1 MIHTPRCRLFIELTR
16 LASFKR
22 NQDISEASNV
32 IKSVCLSLIQGK
44 RDNFEKSEKS
54 SRQRDIVSVA
64 LESGGFSDEDLVNQ
78 MMTFL
83 VAGHE
88 TTASSLVW
96 AIYLLCKY
104 PKMQVQLR
112 EEIHKHLPSLYDSD
126 SSITSS
132 DIDSLPYLNAVC
144 SEVLRLFPP
153 VALTVRQAVRD
164 TTIVG
169 HMIPK
174 GTSIII
180 PPWAVNTSKALWG
193 SNAAEFDPSRWL
205 GTGKANTGG
214 AESNY
219 SFLTFLHGPRSC
231 IGQAF
236 AKGELTCLLAAW
248 IGTFETAL
256 GDPDFVP
263 EIRGGISAKPRGGLH
278 VTLKLVEWQ

>member
-1 MIHTPRCRLFIELTR
+1 MLSAVLTR
-16 LASFKR
+16 GNRFKR
-22 NQDISEASNV
+22 NQDISEASGV

-44 RDNFEKSEKS
+44 REKLGKGVTD
-54 SRQRDIVSVA
+54 RDILSVA
-64 LESGGFSDEDLVNQ
+64 LESGGFSDDDLVNQ

-96 AIYLLCKY
+96 SVYLMCKH
-104 PKMQVQLR
+104 PEIQERLR
-112 EEIHKHLPSLYDSD
+112 AEIHSHLPNLLDGEST
-126 SSITSS
+126 ITST
-132 DIDSLPYLNAVC
+132 DIDCLPYLNAVC

-153 VALTVRQAVRD
+153 VSLTVRETVRD
-164 TTIVG
+164 TTILG
-169 HMIPK
+169 HVLPK

-193 SNAAEFDPSRWL
+193 SNSTEFDPGRWT

-236 AKGELTCLLAAW
+236 AKAELACLLAAW
-248 IGTFETAL
+248 IGTFETTL
-256 GDPDFVP
+256 GDPKFVP
-263 EIRGGISAKPRGGLH
+263 EIRGGISAKPHGGLH
-278 VTLKLVEWQ
+278 VIVKRVDWQ